1 MLLAGCASQ
10 AAGADSTASRAK
22 TTARITQSPK
32 QLAETDAVSMLADF
46 RAPSGAVRSGP
57 IAVQVL
63 SAPPER
69 SATPDEVLRT
79 EWWRADGTPS
89 AVLAWIR
96 AHQANEFT
104 LGGSGGSGGSS
115 GPAADQIQF
124 DEFDLPPVPGVLPE
138 RWLLVTVAQNEV
150 TDRTA
155 IRVDAE
161 VSWEPPKPAGERIPA
176 AAKVV
181 TITPIAGSKPLPAA
195 DRPVTVTDPAKVAK
209 IAAAVDGL
217 PLFPPGVF
225 SCPADFGHSV
235 LLTFRGTR
243 SGPALAEVTSQAGG
257 CGAVTV
263 TIKGRTMPTL
273 WHSTQL
279 DQQVMDIAGIHWRD
293 FFSY

>member
-10 AAGADSTASRAK
+10 AAGANSTASHAI

-32 QLAETDAVSMLADF
+32 QLAEAEAVSILTDF
-46 RAPSGAVRSGP
+46 RQPPGAVRSGP

-63 SAPPER
+63 SAPPEQ
-69 SATPDEVLRT
+69 SATPDGVLRT

-96 AHQANEFT
+96 EHQENKFT
-104 LGGSGGSGGSS
+104 LGGSGASN
-115 GPAADQIQF
+115 GPAADQMRFDQF
-124 DEFDLPPVPGVLPE
+124 VLPPVPGVLPV
-138 RWLLVTVAQNEV
+138 RWLVVTVAQDEV
-150 TDRTA
+150 ADRTA

-161 VSWEPPKPAGERIPA
+161 VSWEPPKPADERIPA

-181 TITPIAGSKPLPAA
+181 TITPIAGYQPLPAG

-217 PLFPPGVF
+217 PLFPPGDF
-225 SCPADFGHSV
+225 SCPTDFGRSM
-235 LLTFRGTR
+235 LLTFRATR

-263 TIKGRTMPTL
+263 TIKGKTMPIL
-273 WHSTQL
+273 WHGPQL
-279 DQQVMDIAGIHWRD
+279 EQQVKGIAGISWPG